1 MALAIECTRSRLK
14 LQKTEIDLL
23 FNKHNNY
30 ASIIEYCVSIAVVR
44 VYYGLMLVL
53 FKVAAIIYNMTVIVL
68 NTLSYYIYN
77 FLCSFNK
84 TDLRAKVNA

>member
-1 MALAIECTRSRLK
+1 MCLALTSSEMALAIECTRSRLK

-53 FKVAAIIYNMTVIVL
+53 FKVAAIIYNNMTVIVL
-68 NTLSYYIYN
+68 NTLSY
-77 FLCSFNK
+77 CK
-84 TDLRAKVNA
+84 